1 MKFGLIFGDLK
12 ERGPYFPIFLQ
23 RHISSLVYGKF
34 QTIFYSQKKKNLRFL
49 MMFMQEKWKFFIKEW
64 NWDMKCADGKEDRS
78 RIQKN

>member
-1 MKFGLIFGDLK
+1 MYDDVIKTPPCNLLFCFLKILKLGLIFGDLK

-49 MMFMQEKWKFFIKEW
+49 MMFMQEK
-64 NWDMKCADGKEDRS
+64 
-78 RIQKN
+78 